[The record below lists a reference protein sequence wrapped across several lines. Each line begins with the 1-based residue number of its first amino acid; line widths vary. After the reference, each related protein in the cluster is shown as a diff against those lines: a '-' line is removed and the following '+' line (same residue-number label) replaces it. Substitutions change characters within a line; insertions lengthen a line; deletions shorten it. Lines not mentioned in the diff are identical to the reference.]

1 MGNVTRRNF
10 IQGATALAA
19 GAAVG
24 IPSSKIAEYS
34 PVDLRMY
41 FLPRKPFILKVGLYS
56 DESKDLFGVRVLP
69 FDKNDKPGVGHL
81 SLSKVRAIVDSRSPS
96 GLLKMEFKSAEGET
110 ELREVL
116 ISVARGDFLIQD
128 GGMEGAPFAM
138 PLEDVRR
145 VL

>member
-1 MGNVTRRNF
+1 MENVTRRNF

-24 IPSSKIAEYS
+24 IPASKTLEHS

-41 FLPRKPFILKVGLYS
+41 FLPSKPFTLKVGLRS
-56 DESKDLFGVRVLP
+56 DESKDLFMIQVLP
-69 FDKNDKPGVGHL
+69 FDKNDKPGVAHL

-110 ELREVL
+110 EPREVL

-138 PLEDVRR
+138 PLADVQR